1 MSNTSGYVCLG
12 VGGGGGGGGSDA
24 SVEVFVKGHAFIS
37 EVGGP

>member
-1 MSNTSGYVCLG
+1 MSNISGYVCL
-12 VGGGGGGGGSDA
+12 GGGGGGGSDA